1 MQQKMTESITIDTLL
16 LQDVTAYNTGS
27 LSRISFYYPPT
38 FTDHDVVLIF
48 TRYLNAVLYAAC
60 IIKYINILQAE
71 KDILQFSIQFEYY
84 SYFAYR
90 FLRTK
95 KDRDRYK
102 FKQEEII
109 GNVIEG
115 KVNDRR
121 ESKINSGDIGYLS
134 YGTV

>member
-1 MQQKMTESITIDTLL
+1 MYNWTLL
-16 LQDVTAYNTGS
+16 VS
-27 LSRISFYYPPT
+27 LLHIYEKSCKSHKRESWLFLPLPQKKWT
-38 FTDHDVVLIF
+38 K
-48 TRYLNAVLYAAC
+48 NATLC
-60 IIKYINILQAE
+60 
-71 KDILQFSIQFEYY
+71 
-84 SYFAYR
+84 R

-121 ESKINSGDIGYLS
+121 ESKTNSGDIGYLS

>member
-1 MQQKMTESITIDTLL
+1 M
-16 LQDVTAYNTGS
+16 
-27 LSRISFYYPPT
+27 
-38 FTDHDVVLIF
+38 
-48 TRYLNAVLYAAC
+48 
-60 IIKYINILQAE
+60 
-71 KDILQFSIQFEYY
+71 
-84 SYFAYR
+84 
-90 FLRTK
+90 RTK

-121 ESKINSGDIGYLS
+121 ESKSNGSEIGYLS

>member
-1 MQQKMTESITIDTLL
+1 MELFHTVIYKEVKVKFL
-16 LQDVTAYNTGS
+16 
-27 LSRISFYYPPT
+27 F
-38 FTDHDVVLIF
+38 F
-48 TRYLNAVLYAAC
+48 
-60 IIKYINILQAE
+60 
-71 KDILQFSIQFEYY
+71 
-84 SYFAYR
+84 R
-90 FLRTK
+90 FMRTK

-121 ESKINSGDIGYLS
+121 ESKINSGDVGFLS

>member
-1 MQQKMTESITIDTLL
+1 MFL
-16 LQDVTAYNTGS
+16 
-27 LSRISFYYPPT
+27 F
-38 FTDHDVVLIF
+38 F
-48 TRYLNAVLYAAC
+48 
-60 IIKYINILQAE
+60 
-71 KDILQFSIQFEYY
+71 
-84 SYFAYR
+84 R
-90 FLRTK
+90 FMRTK

-121 ESKINSGDIGYLS
+121 ESKINSGDVGFLS